1 VFGAR
6 EGLTWERRTNI
17 ARNGDQTKASTTAAS
32 RIFTGSG
39 QPPWLPGAA
48 GSGATGSGDAAVGAA
63 AVGLAAS
70 NWRSEN
76 GTGNPTTAPMMILEV
91 QPGLAWQRGRC

>member
-39 QPPWLPGAA
+39 QPPWPP
-48 GSGATGSGDAAVGAA
+48 GATGSGDAAVGDA

-70 NWRSEN
+70 SWRSES
-76 GTGNPTTAPMMILEV
+76 GTGNPTTAPMMILEA
-91 QPGLAWQRGRC
+91 QPGLAWQRGRI